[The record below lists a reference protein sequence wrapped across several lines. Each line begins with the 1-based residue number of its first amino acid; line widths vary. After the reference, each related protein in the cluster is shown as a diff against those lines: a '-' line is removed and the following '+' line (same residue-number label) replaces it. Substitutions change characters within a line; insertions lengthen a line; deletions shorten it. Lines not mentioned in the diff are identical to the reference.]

1 MNENCVLALGFF
13 DGVHLGHGGLLARTR
28 EVADRLGLPAAALTF
43 DTHPDELV
51 FGRPV
56 PLINTPADRE
66 WLMHTYY
73 GIDRVFSLHFDRETM
88 HQPWREFVLQRVLGE
103 YHAAHVVCGHDFR
116 FGDRG
121 AGDPEKLAELCR
133 TESVSCDCI
142 PEIRVDGQTVS
153 STLIRRLLAEGAEL
167 PELIVVD
174 GGKGQ
179 LRFAYET
186 LQRLGLEHK
195 IAIVGLAKRIEEVYF
210 PHDPLPYYIDR
221 NSEALKVLMHIRDE
235 AHRFGITFHRK
246 KRSLA
251 FIRSELESIPTLGP
265 RSVDKLL
272 RHYRTVSNIRRA
284 SEEELSGL
292 IGRQRAAEVIR
303 YYRKAGE
310 LSAPQGTDGSSLR
323 HDGSAPSNGH
333 TIPLTTAGKDNPAP
347 FDTEGDGFAP
357 KQRG

>member
-153 STLIRRLLAEGAEL
+153 STLIRRLLAEGEMARAVRFLGHPHVLSGTVVSGRKLGRMIGIPTANLQL
-167 PELIVVD
+167 PPGVLTPRFGAADSYMTVADFESYKAAKKRAVEVYQD
-174 GGKGQ
+174 RT
-179 LRFAYET
+179 RFAQMSLT
-186 LQRLGLEHK
+186 N
-195 IAIVGLAKRIEEVYF
+195 IARA
-210 PHDPLPYYIDR
+210 
-221 NSEALKVLMHIRDE
+221 
-235 AHRFGITFHRK
+235 GIF
-246 KRSLA
+246 S
-251 FIRSELESIPTLGP
+251 SD
-265 RSVDKLL
+265 RSVEQYAKEIWDL
-272 RHYRTVSNIRRA
+272 
-284 SEEELSGL
+284 
-292 IGRQRAAEVIR
+292 
-303 YYRKAGE
+303 
-310 LSAPQGTDGSSLR
+310 
-323 HDGSAPSNGH
+323 
-333 TIPLTTAGKDNPAP
+333 
-347 FDTEGDGFAP
+347 
-357 KQRG
+357 

>member
-28 EVADRLGLPAAALTF
+28 EVAGRLGLPAAALTF

-121 AGDPEKLAELCR
+121 AGDPEKLAALCH
-133 TESVSCDCI
+133 EEGVGCDCI

-153 STLIRRLLAEGAEL
+153 STLIRRLLAEGEMARAVRFLGHPHVLSGTVVSGRKLGRMIGIPTANLQL
-167 PELIVVD
+167 PPGVLTPRFGVYAAKACFDGQRLPAVVNIGVHPTAGSLPAPVLEANLLD
-174 GGKGQ
+174 FRGSIYGRTLHIWLYKMLRPEQ
-179 LRFAYET
+179 RFAS
-186 LQRLGLEHK
+186 L
-195 IAIVGLAKRIEEVYF
+195 
-210 PHDPLPYYIDR
+210 D
-221 NSEALKVLMHIRDE
+221 ALKAQI
-235 AHRFGITFHRK
+235 AHDADT
-246 KRSLA
+246 
-251 FIRSELESIPTLGP
+251 T
-265 RSVDKLL
+265 
-272 RHYRTVSNIRRA
+272 RA
-284 SEEELSGL
+284 
-292 IGRQRAAEVIR
+292 
-303 YYRKAGE
+303 YFNTK
-310 LSAPQGTDGSSLR
+310 T
-323 HDGSAPSNGH
+323 
-333 TIPLTTAGKDNPAP
+333 
-347 FDTEGDGFAP
+347 
-357 KQRG
+357 

>member
-51 FGRPV
+51 LGRPV

-73 GIDRVFSLHFDRETM
+73 GIDHVFSLHFDRETM

-153 STLIRRLLAEGAEL
+153 STLIRRLLAEGRWPA
-167 PELIVVD
+167 
-174 GGKGQ
+174 
-179 LRFAYET
+179 RCAFS
-186 LQRLGLEHK
+186 
-195 IAIVGLAKRIEEVYF
+195 AIRTYSA
-210 PHDPLPYYIDR
+210 
-221 NSEALKVLMHIRDE
+221 A
-235 AHRFGITFHRK
+235 
-246 KRSLA
+246 RS
-251 FIRSELESIPTLGP
+251 
-265 RSVDKLL
+265 
-272 RHYRTVSNIRRA
+272 
-284 SEEELSGL
+284 
-292 IGRQRAAEVIR
+292 
-303 YYRKAGE
+303 
-310 LSAPQGTDGSSLR
+310 
-323 HDGSAPSNGH
+323 
-333 TIPLTTAGKDNPAP
+333 
-347 FDTEGDGFAP
+347 
-357 KQRG
+357 

>member
-56 PLINTPADRE
+56 PLSNTPADRE

-73 GIDRVFSLHFDRETM
+73 GIDRVVALHFDRETM

-153 STLIRRLLAEGAEL
+153 STLIRRLLAEGEMARAVRFLGHPHVLSGTVVSGRKLGRMIGIPTANLQL
-167 PELIVVD
+167 PPGVLTPRFGVYAAKACFD
-174 GGKGQ
+174 G
-179 LRFAYET
+179 
-186 LQRLGLEHK
+186 QRLPAVVNIGVRPTVGGGSVTVEPWILDYEGDLYGKRLRLEFYTFLRPERK
-195 IAIVGLAKRIEEVYF
+195 FSSLEELRQEILHNAAQTRAF
-210 PHDPLPYYIDR
+210 FD
-221 NSEALKVLMHIRDE
+221 NSEQ
-235 AHRFGITFHRK
+235 
-246 KRSLA
+246 SC
-251 FIRSELESIPTLGP
+251 
-265 RSVDKLL
+265 
-272 RHYRTVSNIRRA
+272 
-284 SEEELSGL
+284 
-292 IGRQRAAEVIR
+292 
-303 YYRKAGE
+303 
-310 LSAPQGTDGSSLR
+310 
-323 HDGSAPSNGH
+323 
-333 TIPLTTAGKDNPAP
+333 
-347 FDTEGDGFAP
+347 
-357 KQRG
+357 